1 METTASAR
9 TQLGQLRGVFLVWF
23 VAQCVLG
30 NWSAVRAIQQL
41 RGSARFAGEL
51 ESVTPAYILG
61 VSLVSEALVLALA
74 LLVFWRLLRL
84 ADWARI
90 LLLVF
95 GWLGALGAAISL
107 LTSPSPALLESWLD
121 GFLPGVDW
129 RGLGRLGLLS
139 DALSLAF
146 WSYLVFTLQFQ
157 PAVRAAFG
165 ADEPPR

>member
-9 TQLGQLRGVFLVWF
+9 AQLGRLRGVFLVWF
-23 VAQCVLG
+23 LAQCVLG
-30 NWSAVRAIQQL
+30 NWTAVRAIQQL

-51 ESVTPAYILG
+51 ESVTPAYVLG

-74 LLVFWRLLRL
+74 LLVFWRLLCL
-84 ADWARI
+84 DDWARI

-95 GWLGALGAAISL
+95 GWLGALSAALSL
-107 LTSPSPALLESWLD
+107 LSAAGPELLEPWLEAV
-121 GFLPGVDW
+121 LPGLDW
-129 RGLGRLGLLS
+129 RELSRLGLLS
-139 DALSLAF
+139 NGLALGF
-146 WSYLVFTLQFQ
+146 WSYLVLTLQFQ